1 MLVPVHLIWDV
12 HHSLSTQMQIF
23 LWVNMQIISSANN
36 QTWNVWDY
44 FCFQK
49 FGTGISEIFLKKAWN
64 HSCDHIWKSAE
75 ANMKI
80 HGNWIECAE
89 MSNLIGSLD
98 WRLIW
103 NPQPKWISLSTQRKG
118 RWDKLTNQNDLQWKG
133 LFWGIKGIFAEEIL
147 YDTHVPS
154 W

>member
-12 HHSLSTQMQIF
+12 HHSLHSDADISLSKYANDQLRKQSDLKCVRLF
-23 LWVNMQIISSANN
+23 LPLKI
-36 QTWNVWDY
+36 DP
-44 FCFQK
+44 
-49 FGTGISEIFLKKAWN
+49 GISEIFLKNAWT
-64 HSCDHIWKSAE
+64 HSCDHIWKSVE
-75 ANMKI
+75 ANLKI

-118 RWDKLTNQNDLQWKG
+118 KWDKLTNQNDLQRKG
-133 LFWGIKGIFAEEIL
+133 LFSDIKQIFVQEIL
-147 YDTHVPS
+147 YDTDVPK